1 MPGTEPRF
9 DPAAATLEA
18 DRLIGLGNEAEDS
31 RHFTE
36 ACAQYRKAIAVAP
49 QYGRAHLNLGIGLEA
64 SGDVD
69 GAAAAF
75 ETAIA
80 MDAANANA
88 KYNLGR
94 LLHSRGELSRAA
106 QLLRSALELKAGF
119 AEARVVL
126 SSVLHAQGS
135 LEPAATELGAALAL
149 RPDWSAVHV
158 DYARLLLQ
166 LGRTG
171 DAEATLREALSHQP
185 DFPEAHFTLSDV
197 LDAKGD
203 AEGAA
208 AALERA
214 LALRPEWAQAL
225 NNYGVL
231 LHRLQRL
238 PEAEAALRRALEVEP
253 ELSNAYRT
261 LGAILINQCRI
272 DEAIATFRA
281 GRKHDPQGF
290 DLESAELFALNLS
303 DEVSSEAIF
312 ARHREFGARLEAA
325 YPRRFSSFP
334 NVRDPDR
341 RLRIG
346 YLSPDFCNHGVALF
360 TLPLVERHDRAQCE
374 VHCYH
379 VGATTDDFTRG
390 LRESSDVWHD
400 VHALSHAELADAI
413 HRDGIDILVDLAGHS
428 GSTLPVFALAPAP
441 VQASWLG
448 YLCTT
453 GLSRIQYRLCDAVTD
468 PEDSQ
473 RLHTE
478 TLIRLPGSQWC
489 YRPRPGYDYRWPAHP
504 PRQANGH
511 VTFGSFNHAPK
522 LSRSVLSLWARI
534 LIDVPHSRLVLVG
547 VPEGAAR
554 DTVTAR
560 FASAGVPKER
570 LLLIGRVPLQDY
582 FRRLGDV
589 DLALDTTPYS
599 GGTTTCDALW
609 MGTPVLT
616 LPQSRPVSRSA
627 AGILS
632 VAGLPEWI
640 ASSPDDY
647 VARAVAFARSGDALA
662 TRRDTVRERMRRSPL
677 MDEKGFARHVE
688 DAYRRM
694 WRAWCENRMAGL

>member
-1 MPGTEPRF
+1 MPGVEPRP
-9 DPAAATLEA
+9 DPATGTVEA
-18 DRLIGLGNEAEDS
+18 DRLIGLGNAAEDS
-31 RHFTE
+31 GHLAE
-36 ACAQYRKAIAVAP
+36 ACAHYRKAITIAP
-49 QYGRAHLNLGIGLEA
+49 RYGRAHLNLGIGLEA

-75 ETAIA
+75 EAAIA
-80 MDAANANA
+80 MDPESANAG
-88 KYNLGR
+88 YNLGR
-94 LLHSRGELSRAA
+94 LLYSRGELPRAA
-106 QLLRSALELKAGF
+106 ELLRAALERKAGF
-119 AEARVVL
+119 AEAHVVL

-135 LEPAATELGAALAL
+135 LQPAVAELEAALAL
-149 RPDWSAVHV
+149 RPDWNAVHV
-158 DYARLLLQ
+158 DYARLLIQ

-171 DAEATLREALSHQP
+171 DAEAALRKALKEQP
-185 DFPEAHFTLSDV
+185 DLSEAHFTLSDV

-214 LALRPEWAQAL
+214 LALRPDWAQAL

-238 PEAEAALRRALEVEP
+238 PQAEAALRRAIAVEP
-253 ELSNAYRT
+253 GLSNAYRT

-272 DEAIATFRA
+272 DDAIEMFRV
-281 GRKHDPQGF
+281 GRQHDPQGF

-303 DEVSSEAIF
+303 DQTSSETIF
-312 ARHREFGARLEAA
+312 ARHRAFGTRLESA
-325 YPRRFSSFP
+325 YPRRFPSYP
-334 NVRDPDR
+334 NARDPNR

-360 TLPLVERHDRAQCE
+360 TLPLVERHDRDKCE

-379 VGATTDDFTRG
+379 AGTMADDYTRA
-390 LRESSDVWHD
+390 LRESSDVWRD
-400 VHALSHAELADAI
+400 VPALSHAELADVI
-413 HRDGIDILVDLAGHS
+413 HRDGIDILVDLAGHT
-428 GSTLPVFALAPAP
+428 GPTLPVFALAPAP

-489 YRPRPGYDYRWPAHP
+489 YRPRTGYDYRGPALP
-504 PRQANGH
+504 PRQTNGY

-534 LIDVPHSRLVLVG
+534 LVEVPDSRLVLVG
-547 VPEGAAR
+547 IPEGAAR
-554 DTVTAR
+554 DAVTACL
-560 FASAGVPKER
+560 AGAGVAADR
-570 LLLIGRVPLQDY
+570 LLITGRVPLQDY

-599 GGTTTCDALW
+599 GGTTTCDSLW

-632 VAGLPEWI
+632 VAGLTEWI

-647 VARAVAFARSGDALA
+647 VARAVAFARNGETLA
-662 TRRDTVRERMRRSPL
+662 TRRDIVRAHMRESPL
-677 MDEKGFARHVE
+677 MDEPSFAHHVE
-688 DAYRRM
+688 DAYRQM
-694 WRAWCENRMAGL
+694 WRAWCENRTP